1 MADFN
6 INRVD
11 GNPSKVN
18 TTADLRT
25 HLTGADGRK
34 LPNSVFGTDVTRT
47 ETVSQADGRGEIL
60 HVGYTDRSG
69 RPQAFGNDVHDYVQA
84 LESSLDRTL
93 NDGEL
98 MQMMNAEVF
107 PCEHRPF
114 ATLPTPI
121 IRETLTNRNVRFM
134 SNGVYNPDVNAPTAE
149 VKGGH
154 SLMVHPSIS
163 DPDSKETGVLASA
176 ITHVSDFAMM
186 GGWTGNSLMASS
198 ADLVDQ
204 YLRNLTSSV
213 VDVLVDAPDLQSQ
226 YVGELSGAPSKLAD
240 DILDTVAINLPLY
253 LGSSLS
259 DYTLL
264 VPEKYEAILNR
275 AAQKAGLSE
284 ISELVGTAVAPYTG
298 DDRGVFILPKK
309 YAMLSFRSTR
319 EGDFVKVTVTRDAN
333 RAGYDVELVGVVDVM
348 ATGTVQVKT
357 GEFDTEKAASYPL
370 IHRLVFASAAAAG
383 SPASAADAPEA

>member
-1 MADFN
+1 M
-6 INRVD
+6 
-11 GNPSKVN
+11 
-18 TTADLRT
+18 
-25 HLTGADGRK
+25 
-34 LPNSVFGTDVTRT
+34 
-47 ETVSQADGRGEIL
+47 
-60 HVGYTDRSG
+60 
-69 RPQAFGNDVHDYVQA
+69 
-84 LESSLDRTL
+84 
-93 NDGEL
+93 
-98 MQMMNAEVF
+98 
-107 PCEHRPF
+107 
-114 ATLPTPI
+114 
-121 IRETLTNRNVRFM
+121 
-134 SNGVYNPDVNAPTAE
+134 
-149 VKGGH
+149 
-154 SLMVHPSIS
+154 
-163 DPDSKETGVLASA
+163 LASA
-176 ITHVSDFAMM
+176 ITHVPDFAMM

-226 YVGELSGAPSKLAD
+226 HVGELTGTPREQAD

-298 DDRGVFILPKK
+298 DDRGVFMLPKK

-357 GEFDTEKAASYPL
+357 GEFNTEKAASYPL
-370 IHRLVFASAAAAG
+370 IHRLVFASAA
-383 SPASAADAPEA
+383 SAADAPEA